1 VRVATEH
8 DVPEIQRI
16 STATGQPE
24 SDSGADAAY
33 VRHVLAVGSA
43 VVAEA
48 DGRVRGWAAITFPG
62 PGSMLS
68 DLFVE
73 PQAQG
78 RGIGSALLAALWPPA
93 APPARFT
100 FSSSH
105 PAARATY
112 LRAGLVPRWAL
123 LYLTGPQIPA
133 SGGSTTAVRV
143 RPAEAVAAERDLTG
157 ADRHDDYRYWT
168 AHLGAEAFVVLSDGE
183 LVAAGARTPTR
194 VIHQVCRT
202 SADPISAVRASLAT
216 QPPSGAV
223 QICLPEPHPAVPVL
237 AAVGYRVVEHD
248 IAMATEPVILPVT
261 NVYSSGLG

>member
-1 VRVATEH
+1 M
-8 DVPEIQRI
+8 PEIQRI
-16 STATGQPE
+16 STATGQPQ

-43 VVAEA
+43 AVAEA
-48 DGRVRGWAAITFPG
+48 DGRVLGWAATTFPG

-73 PQAQG
+73 PHAQG

-93 APPARFT
+93 ARPARFT

-112 LRAGLVPRWAL
+112 LRAGLVPRWAV
-123 LYLTGPQIPA
+123 LYLTGPSVPA
-133 SGGSTTAVRV
+133 SGGSAAAVRV
-143 RPAEAVAAERDLTG
+143 PAAEAVAAERDLTG
-157 ADRHDDYRYWT
+157 ADRHADYRYWT
-168 AHLGAEAFVVLSDGE
+168 AHLGAESFVVLSDGE
-183 LVAAGARTPTR
+183 LVAAGARTLTR
-194 VIHQVCRT
+194 VIHQVCSA
-202 SADPISAVRASLAT
+202 SADAIAAVLASLVAR
-216 QPPSGAV
+216 PPSGAV

-237 AAVGYRVVEHD
+237 AAGGYRVIEHD

-261 NVYSSGLG
+261 NAYSPGLG